1 LQYPWVI
8 YLQVTVKPNMGMD
21 KFEKRRRSLK
31 ALVESLGHG
40 GIAKIADSIGKA
52 PSYVSRMLYE
62 EGKSGKKNIGED
74 SWDLLIA
81 AFSEQLG
88 ARHQDVEDALQ
99 RIASAGV
106 SSPATRQ
113 DYVRVDQLNAEG
125 DMGEGRIN
133 DDLPEVVRAVDF
145 TPSYIRALVGF
156 VPAPGRLKLVSGR
169 GDSMR
174 PTIMPGDTVL
184 VDMGCDS
191 FDGDGLYLVNSGHG
205 QQIKRLQDRGGTIH
219 VVSDNAI
226 YAAVPVNDR
235 TAIGGKVYLIQ
246 HLERVA

>member
-1 LQYPWVI
+1 MQYLRVI
-8 YLQVTVKPNMGMD
+8 YLQVSIKPNTGMD
-21 KFEKRRRSLK
+21 KFEKRRQLLK
-31 ALVESLGHG
+31 GLVEALGHG

-62 EGKSGKKNIGED
+62 EGKSGKKRIGED

-81 AFSEQLG
+81 AFPEELG
-88 ARHQDVEDALQ
+88 ARKEDVAEALQ
-99 RIASAGV
+99 RIAATGV
-106 SSPATRQ
+106 SPPATRQ
-113 DYVRVDQLNAEG
+113 DYVRVDQVNVEG
-125 DMGEGRIN
+125 DMGDGRIN
-133 DDLPEVVRAVDF
+133 DDLPEVVRSVDF
-145 TPSYIRALVGF
+145 TPAYIRALIGF
-156 VPAPGRLKLVSGR
+156 VPAPGRLKLVTGR

-184 VDMGCDS
+184 VDMGCDA

-219 VVSDNAI
+219 VVSDNSV
-226 YAAVPVNDR
+226 YAPVPVNDR